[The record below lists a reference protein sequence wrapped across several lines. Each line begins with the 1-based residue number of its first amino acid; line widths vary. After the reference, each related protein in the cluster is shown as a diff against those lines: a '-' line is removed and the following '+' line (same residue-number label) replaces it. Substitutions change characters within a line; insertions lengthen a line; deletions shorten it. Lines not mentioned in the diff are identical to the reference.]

1 MSASSRQFTN
11 DPLLIIKFLFLTMD
25 DTPSL
30 KLGLIDC
37 GNFGQFC
44 LDAYSGMNE
53 VELVAVTD
61 IDNNLA
67 QKFIR

>member
-1 MSASSRQFTN
+1 MN
-11 DPLLIIKFLFLTMD
+11 

-30 KLGLIDC
+30 ELGLIGC

-44 LDAYSGMNE
+44 LDAYSGMTE
-53 VELVAVTD
+53 VEVVAVPD

-67 QKFIR
+67 QKTAQKIMLSGTLYQLC